1 MLQTI
6 SSGKA
11 KFEAIIILVI
21 SNVYQTLGNSKKATH
36 YKITHGMV
44 KTLQV

>member
-21 SNVYQTLGNSKKATH
+21 SNVYQYLGHSNSKK
-36 YKITHGMV
+36 
-44 KTLQV
+44 QVNLR

>member
-11 KFEAIIILVI
+11 KFEAIIIFVI
-21 SNVYQTLGNSKKATH
+21 SNVYQILGHSNSKR
-36 YKITHGMV
+36 
-44 KTLQV
+44 QVNIR